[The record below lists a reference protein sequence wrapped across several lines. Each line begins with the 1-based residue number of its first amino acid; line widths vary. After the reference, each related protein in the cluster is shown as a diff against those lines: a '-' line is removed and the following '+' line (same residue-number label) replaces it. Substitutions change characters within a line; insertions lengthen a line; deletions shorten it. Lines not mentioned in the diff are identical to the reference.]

1 MKVAIITDTHYGFK
15 RGSKYVCDYFE
26 SFYRDVFFPTLEKEG
41 ITTVIHMG
49 DAFDSRKGIDYQSL
63 DWAKRVVFEP
73 LSKYDVHMMV
83 GNHDTFY
90 KNTSEVNSPE
100 LLLKNYKNIKTYS
113 NPEEVNIGG
122 LDILFIPWINE
133 ENEEKTFK
141 LIKNTTCNCA
151 MGHLELSG
159 FRVNKQL
166 VMDHGLSGKLF
177 KKFTKVFSGHYH
189 TRSDDG
195 RIYYLGNPYE
205 MFWSDAG
212 DRRGFTIFDTETLEH
227 VAVDNPYTM
236 FHLITYDDDSASLF
250 DARGY
255 ENKIVKVVVKN
266 KKRPKEFDKFLD
278 KLYKSGAQEVKIV
291 ENFQVV
297 ENDEDF
303 VAEDEENTIN
313 ILNRYI
319 DESEINLDKSMI
331 KEIFQNLY
339 REAHEVE

>member
-1 MKVAIITDTHYGFK
+1 MKIGILTDSHFGFK
-15 RGSKYVCDYFE
+15 KGSKQFHDYFE
-26 SFYRDVFFPTLEKEG
+26 LFYKNVFFPTLEQEG

-49 DAFDSRKGIDYQSL
+49 DAFDSRKAIDYQSL
-63 DWAKRVVFEP
+63 DWAKRVVFDP
-73 LSKYDVHMMV
+73 LSKYDVHMLI
-83 GNHDTFY
+83 GNHDTYY
-90 KNTSEVNSPE
+90 KNTNKVNSPQ
-100 LLLKNYKNIKTYS
+100 LLLKDYKNIKTYS
-113 NPEEVNIGG
+113 NAEEVNIDG

-133 ENEEKTFK
+133 DNEKETLK

-159 FRVNKQL
+159 FRVNKQII
-166 VMDHGLSGKLF
+166 MEHGHDRKLF
-177 KKFTKVFSGHYH
+177 KKFKKVFSGHYH

-205 MFWSDAG
+205 MFWSDVG

-227 VAVDNPYTM
+227 IPVDNPYTM

-250 DARGY
+250 DARGHKD
-255 ENKIVKVVVKN
+255 KIVKVVVKN

-278 KLYKSGAQEVKIV
+278 KIYNSGAQEVKIV
-291 ENFQVV
+291 ENFQII

>member
-1 MKVAIITDTHYGFK
+1 MKVGLISDTHYGFK
-15 RGSKYVCDYFE
+15 RGTKSVCDYFE
-26 SFYRDVFFPTLEKEG
+26 KFYKDIFFPTLEKEG

-63 DWAKRVVFEP
+63 DWAKRVVFDP
-73 LSKYDVHMMV
+73 LSKYDVHMLI
-83 GNHDTFY
+83 GNHDTYY
-90 KNTSEVNSPE
+90 KNTNSVNSPE

-113 NPEEVNIGG
+113 VATEVNIGD

-133 ENEEKTFK
+133 ENEKDTFK
-141 LIKNTTCNCA
+141 LIKDTNSICA
-151 MGHLELSG
+151 MGHLEISG
-159 FRVNKQL
+159 FRVNKQI
-166 VMDHGLSGKLF
+166 VMEHGFSGKLF
-177 KKFTKVFSGHYH
+177 KKFKKVYSGHYH

-212 DRRGFTIFDTETLEH
+212 DRRGFHIFDTETLEH
-227 VAVDNPYTM
+227 YPVDNPYTM
-236 FHLITYDDDSASLF
+236 FHLITYDDEPASLF

-255 ENKIVKVVVKN
+255 KDKIIKVVVKN
-266 KKRPKEFDKFLD
+266 KKRPNEFDKFLD
-278 KLYKSGAQEVKIV
+278 KIYSSGAQEVKIV
-291 ENFQVV
+291 ENFQILETD
-297 ENDEDF
+297 ENF

-319 DESEINLDKSMI
+319 DESEINLDKLLV
-331 KEIFQNLY
+331 KEIFQDLY